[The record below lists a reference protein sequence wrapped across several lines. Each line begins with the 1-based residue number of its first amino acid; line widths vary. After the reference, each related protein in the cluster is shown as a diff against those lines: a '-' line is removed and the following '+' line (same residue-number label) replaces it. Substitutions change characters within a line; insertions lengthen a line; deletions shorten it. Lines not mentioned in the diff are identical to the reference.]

1 MTDMYGYANS
11 LSQGQSFNSK
21 TKNFNDGVLI
31 ANQKAQDKYKQ
42 KVKDQPGNLSSDKTK
57 KEEDEAY
64 YGFTDGTGTIGSTV
78 GLIQAG
84 SSISKNGFGGYM
96 ADEFAGRKNAVSS
109 TAKRIVA
116 GDPKPPPADM
126 VPGTLT
132 SSEGTVSTAPTAAG
146 GGVESSADLASSG
159 GEAGAAATSDV
170 GAAGTAVANAGEET
184 VQGGADALRAGTGAI
199 ESSSVKT
206 GIIKAALKKA
216 TLGTVGEAGLSAASE
231 IGGKALGDFG
241 GISDVFH
248 GISNVVSGCG
258 SFFQGESTGDKLQEL
273 GAGMDLVGTAFPP
286 LELVGGVTSLIG
298 GLMDGYEDLKNDNK
312 KHASDATTVPP
323 PKLTATKVTP
333 AYSTMGLAASAPISA
348 KSSITGSSSF

>member
-1 MTDMYGYANS
+1 MTDMYGYASS
-11 LSQGQSFNSK
+11 LSEGQSFNAR
-21 TKNFNDGVLI
+21 TKNFNDGVLV
-31 ANQKAQDKYKQ
+31 ANQKAQDDYKE
-42 KVKDQPGNLSSDKTK
+42 KVKNQPGTLSDDKTK
-57 KEEDEAY
+57 KEEDQAY
-64 YGFTDGTGTIGSTV
+64 FGFTDGTGSIGSTV

-84 SSISKNGFGGYM
+84 SSIKKNGLGGYM
-96 ADEFAGRKNAVSS
+96 ADELAQRKNAVSS
-109 TAKRIVA
+109 TAKRIIA

-126 VPGTLT
+126 VPSNETT
-132 SSEGTVSTAPTAAG
+132 SAGTVATDSESATA
-146 GGVESSADLASSG
+146 D
-159 GEAGAAATSDV
+159 AGAA
-170 GAAGTAVANAGEET
+170 GEAVANAGEET
-184 VQGGADALRAGTGAI
+184 LQGGSDALRAGTGAI

-206 GIIKAALKKA
+206 GIIKAILKK
-216 TLGTVGEAGLSAASE
+216 GTMGTIGEAGLSAASE
-231 IGGKALGDFG
+231 IGGKALGDYG

-258 SFFQGESTGDKLQEL
+258 TFFQGESTGDKLQEL

-286 LELVGGVTSLIG
+286 LELVGGVTSLVG

-348 KSSITGSSSF
+348 KQSITGSSSF

>member
-1 MTDMYGYANS
+1 MTDMYGYANA
-11 LSQGQSFNSK
+11 LSEGQSFNSR

-31 ANQKAQDKYKQ
+31 SNQKAQDKYNEKI
-42 KVKDQPGNLSSDKTK
+42 KNQPGTLSSDKTK

-64 YGFTDGTGTIGSTV
+64 YGFTDGTGAIGSTV

-96 ADEFAGRKNAVSS
+96 ADEFAGRKNAISS
-109 TAKRIVA
+109 TARRIVS
-116 GDPKPPPADM
+116 GDPAPPPADM
-126 VPGTLT
+126 VPTNET
-132 SSEGTVSTAPTAAG
+132 TAAG
-146 GGVESSADLASSG
+146 TVATDAEQAGQEVGQ
-159 GEAGAAATSDV
+159 AGATAAR
-170 GAAGTAVANAGEET
+170 AGEET
-184 VQGGADALRAGTGAI
+184 LQGGADALRAGTGAI

-216 TLGTVGEAGLSAASE
+216 TLGTVGEAGLTAASE
-231 IGGKALGDFG
+231 IGGKAIGDFG

-273 GAGMDLVGTAFPP
+273 GAGLDLAGTAFPP
-286 LELVGGVTSLIG
+286 LELAGGISSLIG
-298 GLMDGYEDLKNDNK
+298 GLMDGYEDLKNDGK
-312 KHASDATTVPP
+312 KRDKDAATPDK

-333 AYSTMGLAASAPISA
+333 AYSTLGLAASAPISA
-348 KSSITGSSSF
+348 KASITGTSSF

>member
-1 MTDMYGYANS
+1 MTDMYGYASS
-11 LSQGQSFNSK
+11 LSEGQSFNAR
-21 TKNFNDGVLI
+21 TKNFNDGVLV
-31 ANQKAQDKYKQ
+31 ANQKAQDDYKE
-42 KVKDQPGNLSSDKTK
+42 KVKNQPGTLSDDKTK
-57 KEEDEAY
+57 KEEDQAY
-64 YGFTDGTGTIGSTV
+64 FGFTDGTGSIGSTV

-84 SSISKNGFGGYM
+84 SSIKKNGLGGYM
-96 ADEFAGRKNAVSS
+96 ADELAQRKNAVSS
-109 TAKRIVA
+109 TAKRIIA

-126 VPGTLT
+126 VPSNETT
-132 SSEGTVSTAPTAAG
+132 SAGTVATDSESATA
-146 GGVESSADLASSG
+146 D
-159 GEAGAAATSDV
+159 AGAA
-170 GAAGTAVANAGEET
+170 GEAVANAGEET
-184 VQGGADALRAGTGAI
+184 LQGGSDALRAGTGAI

-206 GIIKAALKKA
+206 GIIKAILKK
-216 TLGTVGEAGLSAASE
+216 GTMGTIGEAGLSAASE
-231 IGGKALGDFG
+231 IGGKALGDYG

-258 SFFQGESTGDKLQEL
+258 TFFQGESTGDKLQEL

-312 KHASDATTVPP
+312 KHASDATTIPP

-348 KSSITGSSSF
+348 KQSITGSSSF

>member
-1 MTDMYGYANS
+1 MTDMYGYASS
-11 LSQGQSFNSK
+11 LSEGQSFNAR
-21 TKNFNDGVLI
+21 TKNFNDGVLV
-31 ANQKAQDKYKQ
+31 ANQKAQDDYKE
-42 KVKDQPGNLSSDKTK
+42 KVKNQPGTLSDDKTK
-57 KEEDEAY
+57 KEEDQAY
-64 YGFTDGTGTIGSTV
+64 FGFTDGTGSIGSTV

-84 SSISKNGFGGYM
+84 SSIKKNGLGGYM
-96 ADEFAGRKNAVSS
+96 ADELAQRKNAVSS
-109 TAKRIVA
+109 TAKRIIA

-126 VPGTLT
+126 VPSNETT
-132 SSEGTVSTAPTAAG
+132 SAGTVATDSESATA
-146 GGVESSADLASSG
+146 D
-159 GEAGAAATSDV
+159 AGAA
-170 GAAGTAVANAGEET
+170 GEAVANAGEET
-184 VQGGADALRAGTGAI
+184 LQGGSDALRAGTGAI

-206 GIIKAALKKA
+206 GIIKAILKK
-216 TLGTVGEAGLSAASE
+216 GTMGTIGEAGLSAASE
-231 IGGKALGDFG
+231 IGGKALGDYG

-258 SFFQGESTGDKLQEL
+258 TFFQGESTGDKLQEL

-312 KHASDATTVPP
+312 KHASDATTIPP

-348 KSSITGSSSF
+348 KASITGSSSF

>member
-1 MTDMYGYANS
+1 MTDMYGYASS
-11 LSQGQSFNSK
+11 LSEGQSFNAR
-21 TKNFNDGVLI
+21 TKNFNDGVLV
-31 ANQKAQDKYKQ
+31 ANQKAQDDYKE
-42 KVKDQPGNLSSDKTK
+42 KVKNQPGTLSDDKTK
-57 KEEDEAY
+57 KEEDQAY
-64 YGFTDGTGTIGSTV
+64 FGFTDGTGSIGSTV

-84 SSISKNGFGGYM
+84 SSIKKNGLGGYM
-96 ADEFAGRKNAVSS
+96 ADELAQRKNAVSS
-109 TAKRIVA
+109 TAKRIIA

-126 VPGTLT
+126 VPSNETT
-132 SSEGTVSTAPTAAG
+132 SAGTVATDSESATA
-146 GGVESSADLASSG
+146 D
-159 GEAGAAATSDV
+159 AGAA
-170 GAAGTAVANAGEET
+170 GEAVANAGEET
-184 VQGGADALRAGTGAI
+184 LQGGSDALRVGTGAI

-206 GIIKAALKKA
+206 GIIKAILKK
-216 TLGTVGEAGLSAASE
+216 GTMGTIGEAGLSAASE
-231 IGGKALGDFG
+231 IGGKALGDYG

-258 SFFQGESTGDKLQEL
+258 TFFQGESTGDKLQEL

-286 LELVGGVTSLIG
+286 LELVGGVTSLVG

-348 KSSITGSSSF
+348 KQSITGSSSF

>member
-1 MTDMYGYANS
+1 MTDMYGYASS
-11 LSQGQSFNSK
+11 LSEGQSFNAR
-21 TKNFNDGVLI
+21 TKNFNDGVLV
-31 ANQKAQDKYKQ
+31 ANQKAQDDYKE
-42 KVKDQPGNLSSDKTK
+42 KVKNQPGTLSDDKTK

-64 YGFTDGTGTIGSTV
+64 FGFTDGTGAIGSTV
-78 GLIQAG
+78 GLVQAG
-84 SSISKNGFGGYM
+84 SSIKANGLGGYM
-96 ADEFAGRKNAVSS
+96 ADELAQRKNAVSS
-109 TAKRIVA
+109 TAKRIIA

-126 VPGTLT
+126 VPSNETT
-132 SSEGTVSTAPTAAG
+132 SAGTVATDS
-146 GGVESSADLASSG
+146 ESATRD
-159 GEAGAAATSDV
+159 AGAA
-170 GAAGTAVANAGEET
+170 GEAVANAGEET
-184 VQGGADALRAGTGAI
+184 LQGGSDALRAGTGAI

-206 GIIKAALKKA
+206 GIIKGVLKKA

-241 GISDVFH
+241 GISDVVH

-258 SFFQGESTGDKLQEL
+258 TFFQGESTGDKLQEL

-286 LELVGGVTSLIG
+286 LELVGGITSLVG
-298 GLMDGYEDLKNDNK
+298 GIMDGYEDLKNDNK

-348 KSSITGSSSF
+348 KQSITGSSSF

>member
-1 MTDMYGYANS
+1 MTDMYGYANA
-11 LSQGQSFNSK
+11 LSEGSSFNAR
-21 TKNFNDGVLI
+21 TKNFNDGVLV
-31 ANQKAQDKYKQ
+31 ANQKAQDDYKE
-42 KVKDQPGNLSSDKTK
+42 KVKNQPGTLSTDKTK

-64 YGFTDGTGTIGSTV
+64 YGFTDGTGAIGSTV

-96 ADEFAGRKNAVSS
+96 ADELAQRKNAVSS
-109 TAKRIVA
+109 TARRLVA
-116 GDPKPPPADM
+116 GDPAPPPAD
-126 VPGTLT
+126 VVRSNET
-132 SSEGTVSTAPTAAG
+132 TAAG
-146 GGVESSADLASSG
+146 TVATDTES
-159 GEAGAAATSDV
+159 ATRDA

-184 VQGGADALRAGTGAI
+184 LQGGADALRAGTGAI
-199 ESSSVKT
+199 ESSSIKT

-216 TLGTVGEAGLSAASE
+216 TLGTVGEAGLTAASE

-241 GISDVFH
+241 GVSDVFH

-258 SFFQGESTGDKLQEL
+258 TFFQGESTGDKLQEL

-286 LELVGGVTSLIG
+286 LELAGGITSLIG

-312 KHASDATTVPP
+312 KHATDAATVPP

-333 AYSTMGLAASAPISA
+333 AYSTMGLAASAPVSA
-348 KSSITGSSSF
+348 KASITGSSSF

>member
-1 MTDMYGYANS
+1 MYGYASS
-11 LSQGQSFNSK
+11 LSEGQSFNAR
-21 TKNFNDGVLI
+21 TKNFNDGVLV
-31 ANQKAQDKYKQ
+31 ANQKAQDDYKE
-42 KVKDQPGNLSSDKTK
+42 KVKNQPGTLSDDKTK
-57 KEEDEAY
+57 KEEDQAY
-64 YGFTDGTGTIGSTV
+64 FGFTDGTGSIGSTV

-84 SSISKNGFGGYM
+84 SSIKKNGLGGYM
-96 ADEFAGRKNAVSS
+96 ADELAQRKNAVSS
-109 TAKRIVA
+109 TAKRIIA

-126 VPGTLT
+126 VPSNETT
-132 SSEGTVSTAPTAAG
+132 SAGTVATDSESATA
-146 GGVESSADLASSG
+146 D
-159 GEAGAAATSDV
+159 AGAA
-170 GAAGTAVANAGEET
+170 GEAVANAGEET
-184 VQGGADALRAGTGAI
+184 LQGGSDALRAGTGAI

-206 GIIKAALKKA
+206 GIIKAILKK
-216 TLGTVGEAGLSAASE
+216 GTMGTIGEAGLSAASE
-231 IGGKALGDFG
+231 IGGKALGDYG

-258 SFFQGESTGDKLQEL
+258 TFFQGESTGDKLQEL

-312 KHASDATTVPP
+312 KHASDATTIPP

-348 KSSITGSSSF
+348 KASITGSSSF

>member
-1 MTDMYGYANS
+1 
-11 LSQGQSFNSK
+11 
-21 TKNFNDGVLI
+21 
-31 ANQKAQDKYKQ
+31 
-42 KVKDQPGNLSSDKTK
+42 
-57 KEEDEAY
+57 
-64 YGFTDGTGTIGSTV
+64 V

-84 SSISKNGFGGYM
+84 SSIKKNGLGGYM
-96 ADEFAGRKNAVSS
+96 ADELAQRKNAVSS
-109 TAKRIVA
+109 TAKRIIA

-126 VPGTLT
+126 VPSNETT
-132 SSEGTVSTAPTAAG
+132 SAGTVATDSESATA
-146 GGVESSADLASSG
+146 D
-159 GEAGAAATSDV
+159 AGAA
-170 GAAGTAVANAGEET
+170 GEAVANAGEET
-184 VQGGADALRAGTGAI
+184 LQGGSDALRAGTGAI

-206 GIIKAALKKA
+206 GIIKAILKK
-216 TLGTVGEAGLSAASE
+216 GTMGTIGEAGLSAASE
-231 IGGKALGDFG
+231 IGGKALGDYG

-258 SFFQGESTGDKLQEL
+258 TFFQGESTGDKLQEL

-312 KHASDATTVPP
+312 KHASDATTIPP

-348 KSSITGSSSF
+348 KASITGSSSF